1 MAGHLPRRKCGVA
14 ARVGQLPRLSA
25 YHGPRVGVFTAW
37 GAGNYRVPSRAAHRF
52 KATARPYRPPSPSR
66 RIKGGVSGAYLA
78 QNSLF
83 VALSPF
89 PRLNARLR
97 RSCGF

>member
-1 MAGHLPRRKCGVA
+1 MGG
-14 ARVGQLPRLSA
+14 
-25 YHGPRVGVFTAW
+25 FTAW
-37 GAGNYRVPSRAAHRF
+37 GARNYRVPSGAAYRF
-52 KATARPYRPPSPSR
+52 NVTARPRLPPSLSR
-66 RIKGGVSGAYLA
+66 RIKGGASGAYLA

-89 PRLNARLR
+89 PRLNARPR